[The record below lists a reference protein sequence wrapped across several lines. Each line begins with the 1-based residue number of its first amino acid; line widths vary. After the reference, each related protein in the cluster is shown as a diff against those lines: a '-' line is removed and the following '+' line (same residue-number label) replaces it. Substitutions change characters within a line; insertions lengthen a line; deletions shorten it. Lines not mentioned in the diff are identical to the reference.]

1 MSPLHYLRDVQPEV
15 AAVSELFTA
24 AGLRRP
30 VAEPERIGRMLAH
43 ANLIF
48 TAWDGSRLAGIAR
61 ALSDFAFCTY
71 LSDLAVHPDYQH
83 RGIGRELIR
92 LTREAIGP
100 ESMLL
105 LLSVPGAMAYYP
117 KAGFEPVQNGFI
129 IKRVR

>member
-1 MSPLHYLRDVQPEV
+1 MEPIQYLRDVRPGI
-15 AAVSELFTA
+15 AELSALFQA
-24 AGLRRP
+24 AGLSRP
-30 VAEPERIGRMLAH
+30 VAEPERIARMLENAS
-43 ANLIF
+43 LIF
-48 TAWDGSRLAGIAR
+48 TARDGGRLAGIAR
-61 ALSDFAFCTY
+61 SMSDFAFCTY

-105 LLSVPGAMAYYP
+105 LLSVPDAMAYYP